1 MKKLYKFASL
11 ITLLIL
17 IMLTVTS
24 PLMVIAQDE
33 TPPAA
38 ATVLPTETVVPTEPP
53 VENTPEP
60 QQQFTRPLVVISSY
74 EYGVDRVTPGN
85 DFNLK
90 IRLKNNGESD
100 AYNMVVSFESM
111 DFLPLA
117 SGGVRA
123 VPHLDAGASV
133 EIEQPMRANASLWGY
148 SSGAIT
154 ANVSYTDEKG
164 ASYTERFTLTID
176 LRIPVYTTAQPTA
189 TPTLQ
194 ARAQLVVGGYEV
206 DVTPLQPGTIFN
218 ISVDI
223 RNLGAVDAHDVTM
236 VLGGG
241 VTVPSG
247 QDGTGGQGAGGVTG
261 SGADLSV
268 FAPIGTSNLI
278 YIDEVGVGQL
288 VKATAQLI
296 VNVSANPGAY
306 PFKISFTYLNEKGE
320 RVVDD
325 QVITLLVYSLPKVE
339 IGFYRNPGI
348 FMAGQLNPLPVQITN
363 LGKSTAVLGTLIIS
377 SESADLMENT
387 ILVGSLE
394 PGGYFTIDAMAIPYQ
409 EGELELLVSVSY
421 TDDFNQP
428 RKIEQ
433 KLTVMVDP
441 MQEFEPMPGEMGEPM
456 PPIEQPET
464 FLQKVWR
471 FIKGL
476 LGLGSGKI
484 EPSQNAPMPGE
495 YQEEVPQFEGP
506 VKPIPAPK
514 G

>member
-1 MKKLYKFASL
+1 MKKLTKFVSL
-11 ITLLIL
+11 ISLIVL
-17 IMLTVTS
+17 SMLTITS
-24 PLMVIAQDE
+24 PLMGKAQDE
-33 TPPAA
+33 TPLADT
-38 ATVLPTETVVPTEPP
+38 ATVAPLETAVD
-53 VENTPEP
+53 TPEP
-60 QQQFTRPLVVISSY
+60 QLQFTRPLVVISSY
-74 EYGVDRVTPGN
+74 DYGVDQVTPGN

-100 AYNMVVSFESM
+100 AYNMVVTFEST
-111 DFLPLA
+111 DFLPLS

-123 VPHLDAGASV
+123 VPHLDTGASV
-133 EIEQPMRANASLWGY
+133 EIDQPMRANASLWGY

-154 ANVSYTDEKG
+154 ANVAYTDEKG

-176 LRIPVYTTAQPTA
+176 LRIPVYSTAQPTA

-339 IGFYRNPGI
+339 IGFYRNPGFFI
-348 FMAGQLNPLPVQITN
+348 AGQMNPLPIQITN
-363 LGKSTAVLGTLIIS
+363 LGKTTAVLGTLIVS
-377 SESADLMENT
+377 SEIADLTENS
-387 ILVGSLE
+387 ILIGSLE
-394 PGGYFTIDAMAIPYQ
+394 PGGYFTLDAMAMPYQ

-421 TDDFNQP
+421 TDDFNQS

-441 MQEFEPMPGEMGEPM
+441 MPVFEPNPGDMGEPM

-476 LGLGSGKI
+476 LGLGSGK
-484 EPSQNAPMPGE
+484 SQPTQNVPMPGE
-495 YQEEVPQFEGP
+495 YQEEVPQFEEP